1 MTPMGSSPR
10 VRGSLWKGP
19 GTVQVIGIIPAGAG
33 LTFPHSRGN
42 ALGRDHPRGCGAHIL
57 YESLIV
63 YGLGSSPRV
72 RGSLFKFVN
81 IALDIGIIPAG
92 AGLTESALGVIDAA
106 RDHPRGC
113 GAHPVVANVPPCGQ
127 GSSPRVRGSRRV
139 GCCPIWIP
147 GIIPAGAGLTH
158 SLLIP
163 A

>member
-1 MTPMGSSPR
+1 M
-10 VRGSLWKGP
+10 RGSPSRILAA
-19 GTVQVIGIIPAGAG
+19 TRSAGIIPAGAG
-33 LTFPHSRGN
+33 LTLCRQPQYEPV
-42 ALGRDHPRGCGAHIL
+42 RDHPRGCGAHIL